1 MKEEVKDELMEDAM
15 PEVKLEV
22 KDEEKQEVKEEV
34 KLEVKDE
41 LKEEVQ
47 QEEGCD
53 VGAATFSRRIRL
65 RKKMKLED
73 GSAGP
78 VVSFTFQTKDE
89 AQLVHDF
96 VKDLINQMRADK
108 KAAKEKAQGE

>member
-1 MKEEVKDELMEDAM
+1 MYAEWLARAKSLPESCLVKGEQFPFAVKQPGEYAKYATWEVTAGPVSMV
-15 PEVKLEV
+15 VKLINGM
-22 KDEEKQEVKEEV
+22 K
-34 KLEVKDE
+34 
-41 LKEEVQ
+41 LKENTL
-47 QEEGCD
+47 
-53 VGAATFSRRIRL
+53 AF
-65 RKKMKLED
+65 KMKLED